1 MPSIWEIAFLFHE
14 VSLDKA
20 KASNWSK
27 QADRKR
33 EREKSGDLGDAFVK
47 GDFSSRI

>member
-20 KASNWSK
+20 KASK